1 MGFTVIDNF
10 SFRHFD
16 NFVGYVSDALTLGY
30 TKRVDGFSE
39 YPEKSFNMALY
50 IDDEENNVHRHQDI
64 LGEKIDFPVKNWVLP
79 IQRHGG
85 NIREVKRLDRG
96 TNIRS
101 LSESF
106 YDVDG
111 VYTYDRDVL
120 LTMNYADCIPVYVW
134 SEVDDF
140 IGLAHA
146 GWRGTQAEITK
157 KLIAAYRGNIENLRV
172 VIGPGINKD
181 HYEVDDKVIDALSP
195 LSTASYSQTSTGY
208 LLDLKNVNK
217 EQAER
222 VGIDSNHIHVTDF
235 GTEEADFFSYRLEK
249 GKTGRA
255 LAFIGRKSKDD

>member
-1 MGFTVIDNF
+1 MG
-10 SFRHFD
+10 
-16 NFVGYVSDALTLGY
+16 YLSDELTLGY
-30 TKRVDGFSE
+30 TKRVNGISQ
-39 YPEKSFNMALY
+39 YPENSFNMALY
-50 IDDEENNVHRHQDI
+50 IDDEASNVHRHQDI
-64 LGEKIDFPVKNWVLP
+64 LGEKIDFPVENWVLP

-85 NIREVKRLDRG
+85 NLREVKAVDRG

-101 LSESF
+101 LSESL

-146 GWRGTQAEITK
+146 GWRGTQAHITE
-157 KLIAAYRGNIENLRV
+157 KLIASYNGDKAELRV

-181 HYEVDDKVIDALSP
+181 YYEVDDKVIDALTP
-195 LSTASYSQTSTGY
+195 LSKTSYSETSTGY
-208 LLDLKNVNK
+208 LLDLKNVNR
-217 EQAER
+217 EQAEHA
-222 VGIDSNHIHVTDF
+222 GIDSNHIHVTDF
-235 GTEEADFFSYRLEK
+235 GTEEPDFFSYRLEN

-255 LAFIGRKSKDD
+255 LAFIGRKSIDD